1 MGGQGSPEYRQYI
14 AEDGL
19 LNEFKLMWELR
30 ESFPL
35 HFAVFK
41 QLACHLSHEANV
53 EQVFSRAGLVAD
65 PNLLPSHLSTLV
77 MVSFN
82 RLRTLSYYS
91 TKLNYRT
98 QKYHL

>member
-14 AEDGL
+14 SEDGL

-53 EQVFSRAGLVAD
+53 EQVFSRAGLLAD
-65 PNLLPSHLSTLV
+65 PNLQLLLSSHLSTLV
-77 MVSFN
+77 MVGFN
-82 RLRTLSYYS
+82 TA
-91 TKLNYRT
+91 
-98 QKYHL
+98 HLL